1 MNLFHKIRNNVT
13 ILVHIVFVIIPGS
26 KDYRY
31 LLRMQTIRIAR
42 QLKNKFFAIESID
55 EQDKLKI
62 KSNIR
67 STINR
72 FAIWN
77 IKAVNFVYCVFVLAF
92 LLCVLSAIA
101 PPLVIKEFSDSLS
114 NNSAWLYLVSV
125 IVYFM
130 LGVFL
135 FAPPF
140 IVSVFSIKNNR
151 PSLLPFWVLVGWSF
165 FYFLTISLFIVNFA
179 KPSTFPPRIDGLG
192 VISTAFWASAV
203 TINGL
208 IIILGCMFIIVSIIY
223 LVWSITTLLAKD
235 VSMYIVIKLINLIAY
250 IEKYPSGWNDVWS
263 KNQILSDLQVISN
276 IFRHIPRFLNSGDIN
291 TRFWVKEI
299 FLQIALTFR
308 EYKKWVITPKEDT
321 YQVLTGKFA
330 QALVI
335 IVQGHWDSLEKLPV
349 QNQGAGSKKQMLMN
363 VAKSILSAILPFVI
377 LAIYG
382 YFSGSVPD
390 TVVVVALFW
399 VIISIVPLLDPMFFR
414 KATIFSEYM
423 SIFPFSSDNIL
434 KTRSNRDR

>member
-276 IFRHIPRFLNSGDIN
+276 IFRHIPRFLIQE
-291 TRFWVKEI
+291 T
-299 FLQIALTFR
+299 LTLGF
-308 EYKKWVITPKEDT
+308 
-321 YQVLTGKFA
+321 G
-330 QALVI
+330 
-335 IVQGHWDSLEKLPV
+335 
-349 QNQGAGSKKQMLMN
+349 
-363 VAKSILSAILPFVI
+363 
-377 LAIYG
+377 
-382 YFSGSVPD
+382 
-390 TVVVVALFW
+390 
-399 VIISIVPLLDPMFFR
+399 
-414 KATIFSEYM
+414 
-423 SIFPFSSDNIL
+423 
-434 KTRSNRDR
+434 